1 MSNLVQCGCCRGQK
15 KIIGLGNMS
24 VDCFGCKGVGFVER
38 LALKVEAEVTPNV
51 VITEY
56 SDEPSHEVF
65 QSEIAKKLAKR
76 VNVGR
81 RKKVA

>member
-1 MSNLVQCGCCRGQK
+1 
-15 KIIGLGNMS
+15 MS
-24 VDCFGCKGVGFVER
+24 VDCFGCNGIGFVEQ

-76 VNVGR
+76 ATLKKNVS
-81 RKKVA
+81 KKVA